1 MYFRISR
8 RFYNLNTNCQ
18 IHTHLIS
25 IHVLPTTTTYIHT
38 SEGKCSIYLRVTQ
51 YIYSWWLLWG
61 SRGSWIALPKCIPL
75 PCNLCKAKQRGWDG
89 EEMRFCWVIVA
100 TILLNSTS
108 TIHQSNFVKKTKL
121 ALANP
126 TCQIL
131 LKTPYINLSFYP
143 IELEISI
150 LSKV

>member
-8 RFYNLNTNCQ
+8 SFYNLNTNCQ

-25 IHVLPTTTTYIHT
+25 IHVWPTTTTYIHT

-89 EEMRFCWVIVA
+89 EEMWFCWVIVA
-100 TILLNSTS
+100 TILLNVV
-108 TIHQSNFVKKTKL
+108 HQQSISRIPLRKQNWQIQLAKYYWKL
-121 ALANP
+121 H
-126 TCQIL
+126 I
-131 LKTPYINLSFYP
+131 
-143 IELEISI
+143 
-150 LSKV
+150 